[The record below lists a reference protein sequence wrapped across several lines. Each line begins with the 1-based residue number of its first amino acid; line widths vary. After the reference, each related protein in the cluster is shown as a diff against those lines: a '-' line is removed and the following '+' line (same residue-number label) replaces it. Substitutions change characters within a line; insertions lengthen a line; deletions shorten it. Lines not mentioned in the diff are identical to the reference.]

1 MSLQEH
7 YVRFQ
12 ESHNSAQNV
21 KNNPLSGAFKIQL
34 KPIFQFT
41 DYVRE

>member
-7 YVRFQ
+7 DVCFGRVF
-12 ESHNSAQNV
+12 AQNV

-34 KPIFQFT
+34 KTIFQFT
-41 DYVRE
+41 DYVRL